1 MNISSIKQNL
11 YSKLISSTFQ
21 NKKELEN
28 IDMQKN
34 IPKIEPKTQTKEK
47 DVKDI
52 KNNHASEKEIK
63 DSFEKLSSQSAFEK
77 EKILNKDEDKNITE
91 KQKEFIEEKKDFA
104 KEKKEKEFRDNLK
117 EINEEYIDE
126 NTKDIEKMIKRTQ
139 KIQELKTQ
147 ISMQKRIRNIAEEL
161 AESSEKT
168 NGKDAR
174 ILNKERIEEY
184 KNENEKRTRY
194 LKNVINSMQ
203 DTNAKKFYPQ
213 KDKPKDFNITI

>member
-1 MNISSIKQNL
+1 MNISSIRQNL
-11 YSKLISSTFQ
+11 YSKPISSTFQ

-34 IPKIEPKTQTKEK
+34 TPKIEPKTQIKEK
-47 DVKDI
+47 DIKDI

-77 EKILNKDEDKNITE
+77 EKVLNKDEDKNIIE
-91 KQKEFIEEKKDFA
+91 KQKEFIEEKKDLA

-194 LKNVINSMQ
+194 LKDVINSMQ
-203 DTNAKKFYPQ
+203 DTNTKKFYPQ